1 MMLQN
6 SNGHSALVQITLHVG
21 QHAVPVSPMGPDFLI
36 LKETFSARSTE
47 GTIVLTIDDQTERI
61 PVRLPHGIPADTR
74 RIAIAEALPAS
85 LVAA

>member
-6 SNGHSALVQITLHVG
+6 SNGHSAFVQITLHVG
-21 QHAVPVSPMGPDFLI
+21 QHAVPVSHMGPDFLI

-61 PVRLPHGIPADTR
+61 PVRLPHGIPANTS
-74 RIAIAEALPAS
+74 RIVIAEATPAS